1 MALTPRD
8 AGSGALHASPRR
20 RSRGS
25 VHLLPADRLLATK
38 VQPMPEILDR
48 TLQGRVLDRLAP
60 LFPAGLQVWD
70 LLEDEHRGAVAAA
83 LIYLEQH
90 RLVTI
95 DWMDDPDG
103 DRTPVFATI
112 SALGLDFLSEDGGLR
127 AFRDRKAVRLKEA
140 DLRELLTG
148 RIRHCEEDEVG
159 RERLIEALARL
170 PNEGLRDIA
179 LDLIRLGL
187 ANHAVA
193 IGMVK
198 GRLGIA

>member
-1 MALTPRD
+1 MT
-8 AGSGALHASPRR
+8 
-20 RSRGS
+20 
-25 VHLLPADRLLATK
+25 
-38 VQPMPEILDR
+38 EILDR
-48 TLQGRVLDRLAP
+48 NLQGRVLGQLAP

-70 LLEDEHRGAVAAA
+70 LLEDEDRGAVTAA
-83 LIYLEQH
+83 LVYLEQH
-90 RLVTI
+90 RLLTI

-112 SALGLDFLSEDGGLR
+112 SALGLDFLSDDGGLR
-127 AFRDRKAVRLKEA
+127 GFRDRKSVRLKDA

-148 RIRHCEEDEVG
+148 RIRHCEEEEDD
-159 RERLIEALARL
+159 RERLIAELARM

-187 ANHAVA
+187 ANHSVA